1 VTLGSA
7 TFVLQN
13 VIEALSLG
21 GLYALIALGIALIF
35 GIVRLVNFA
44 HGEII
49 MVGAY
54 MIYVLQGFGWPIF
67 VLGAVAGSVI
77 VAVAM
82 DQVAFRPVRGA
93 DPSTLLITSFAVS
106 VFIQSAVNL
115 TATPEPR
122 ALGKL
127 PEFLGNA
134 VYIGSL
140 RISVRTL
147 LTTGTAVILLIAL
160 AIFLKRTRMGIYMRA
175 AAEDFG
181 MARLLG
187 VRANVVIACAFALS
201 GLLAGV
207 VAVLLVFQTGTIV
220 PTMGLLPVLIGFVAT
235 VLGGLGSPVGA
246 ALGGLLL
253 GCLTIALQAALP
265 EHLRLYRDAFVFA
278 LVIVVLLLRPQGL
291 LAGRAARE
299 RV

>member
-1 VTLGSA
+1 ML
-7 TFVLQN
+7 
-13 VIEALSLG
+13 
-21 GLYALIALGIALIF
+21 
-35 GIVRLVNFA
+35 
-44 HGEII
+44 
-49 MVGAY
+49 
-54 MIYVLQGFGWPIF
+54 
-67 VLGAVAGSVI
+67 

-147 LTTGTAVILLIAL
+147 LTTGCALLLLILLAV
-160 AIFLKRTRMGIYMRA
+160 FLKRTRIGMYMRA
-175 AAEDFG
+175 ASEDFG

-187 VRANVVIACAFALS
+187 VRANVVIATAFALS
-201 GLLAGV
+201 GLLAGA
-207 VAVLLVFQTGTIV
+207 VAVLLVFQTATVV

-235 VLGGLGSPVGA
+235 VLGGLGNPVGA

-253 GCLTIALQAALP
+253 GCLTVALQATLP

-291 LAGRAARE
+291 LAGRGARE